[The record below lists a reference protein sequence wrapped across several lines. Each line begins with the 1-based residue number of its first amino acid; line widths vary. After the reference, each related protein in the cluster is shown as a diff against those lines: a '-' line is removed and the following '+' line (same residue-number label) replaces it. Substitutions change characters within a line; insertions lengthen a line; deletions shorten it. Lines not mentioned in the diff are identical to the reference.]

1 MMNRVASLCW
11 IVLTVSLLGCSN
23 PKQSGAESLGESIGK
38 NVTEFAQGIG
48 TGVDAQL
55 KIKIELAPT
64 LEQSG
69 ISYTVAKQ
77 DSVLVDSK
85 KKTIAVY
92 FLSTK
97 EFQGTLIAKAFN
109 AEGLEIGRASV
120 EVNFKADDAQY
131 VTFAFPSEMDRQL
144 VEVYRIDK
152 RS

>member
-1 MMNRVASLCW
+1 MMNRAASLCW
-11 IVLTVSLLGCSN
+11 IVLTVSLLGCSDT
-23 PKQSGAESLGESIGK
+23 KQSGAESLGESIGK

-48 TGVDAQL
+48 TGVDAQM
-55 KIKIELAPT
+55 KIKIELAPA

-77 DSVLVDSK
+77 DTALVDS

-97 EFQGTLIAKAFN
+97 EFQGELIAKAFN
-109 AEGLEIGRASV
+109 AEGQEIGRATVDVS
-120 EVNFKADDAQY
+120 FKADDAQY
-131 VTFAFPSEMDRQL
+131 ISFAFQPEMDRQL